1 MRIDLDRVRERHIA
15 REVRDELRVSA
26 SNWGWA
32 SMHGRIGTTRN
43 IDRIATGQELAQ
55 LDQLR
60 PGTFEGGF

>member
-1 MRIDLDRVRERHIA
+1 MRIDLDRVRERHVA

-26 SNWGWA
+26 DWGWA
-32 SMHGRIGTTRN
+32 SMHARIGMTKN